1 MNIVWDPDSTFL
13 SRLTRGW
20 ANISSTLERLLVLS
34 QTSFSSES
42 LADKRRKVCAIMSN
56 KCELYIGMQSFME
69 FLLHASVS
77 ADVIRSIAR

>member
-20 ANISSTLERLLVLS
+20 GSISSTLERLLVLS
-34 QTSFSSES
+34 QASFSSES
-42 LADKRRKVCAIMSN
+42 LANKCRKVCTIMSN
-56 KCELYIGMQSFME
+56 KCELYIGTQSFTE
-69 FLLHASVS
+69 FLLLAGIS

>member
-20 ANISSTLERLLVLS
+20 ANISSALERLLVLS
-34 QTSFSSES
+34 KTSFSLES
-42 LADKRRKVCAIMSN
+42 LANKCRKVCAIISN
-56 KCELYIGMQSFME
+56 KCELYIGTQSFTE
-69 FLLHASVS
+69 FLLLAGVS